1 MQGGYSCLPTSTCE
15 VCCSWSEDTWKK
27 FSKCLQRASQSIVV
41 ATAQAPE
48 KGHGQ
53 PSASL
58 GYFSS
63 SSVHLTD
70 ASTRINQSPLILTEL
85 FQHNLINVSY
95 HTACYLYQVMMTLH
109 FLNDVAN
116 DAE

>member
-1 MQGGYSCLPTSTCE
+1 MESVPKLCRIGTNIGCAGGYSCSPTSTCE

-27 FSKCLQRASQSIVV
+27 CLVV

-48 KGHGQ
+48 KGPGQ

-63 SSVHLTD
+63 SSVHLFSQTPGRML
-70 ASTRINQSPLILTEL
+70 SRMN
-85 FQHNLINVSY
+85 
-95 HTACYLYQVMMTLH
+95 C
-109 FLNDVAN
+109 
-116 DAE
+116 